1 MTNKTPPAAC
11 QSLHK
16 VVFAPKN
23 MTRPVHIIHD
33 AFDEFAALAHH
44 EIVRATLPC
53 GAEYAIDVTGQQ
65 MGWENT
71 IVPWD
76 VYTRTRIHRME
87 SQELVTSQPPG
98 YASLCQNLP
107 GVHPSPPIQTKRAAL
122 VDTVAHGVN
131 KLIHNRGTNSN
142 ITKLLQLGEPNFG
155 TCRKGVIDAMIRGLD
170 SLVQKIAE
178 GASPALFQ
186 QSRAEE
192 AWATL
197 NVPLACSLIDILWL
211 THRERAKVAGSSQA
225 AAHVQ
230 GRWHTLLQ
238 QHLGP
243 LPGIDGPN

>member
-1 MTNKTPPAAC
+1 MTNKIAPAAC

-33 AFDEFAALAHH
+33 AFDEFAALYPH

-53 GAEYAIDVTGQQ
+53 GAEYAVDVTGQQ

-71 IVPWD
+71 IMPWD
-76 VYTRTRIHRME
+76 VYKRTRIHRME
-87 SQELVTSQPPG
+87 SQELTASQPPG
-98 YASLCQNLP
+98 YTTLCQTFP

-122 VDTVAHGVN
+122 VETVAHGVN

-142 ITKLLQLGEPNFG
+142 ITKLLQLGQPNFG
-155 TCRKGVIDAMIRGLD
+155 TCRKGVIDAMMRGLD

-178 GASPALFQ
+178 GASPTLFQ
-186 QSRAEE
+186 QPRAEM
-192 AWATL
+192 AWAL
-197 NVPLACSLIDILWL
+197 PDISRACSLIDIFWL
-211 THRERAKVAGSSQA
+211 TDRERAKVEGSSQA

-230 GRWHTLLQ
+230 GRWHTLLR
-238 QHLGP
+238 LGP
-243 LPGIDGPN
+243 LPGIEGQN